1 MLSPGE
7 LTLGGKLNIGPGGKS
22 RNMAQMTAAFLGKN
36 KVAMISRISKDH
48 LGLWEFP
55 LQSLI
60 DSGVD
65 TTYVKILSFDDSGH
79 KYPGIALIRIDKNG
93 KNEIYV
99 LPGVNEDF
107 SCKDIDGADIL
118 FTNKTKQKIM
128 ILALEIPIETVTYCI
143 EKAVANKIRVIL
155 DPGGINGS
163 IDEILNH
170 NIFFIKP
177 NEHETRAMTGIKII
191 NFETAETASQVL
203 RPPALLWMLLI
214 NQELPILKGKQIL
227 LQKQIIFLKRQSNP
241 LFVGLFRITVF

>member
-1 MLSPGE
+1 LGVDRLLSPGE
-7 LTLGGKLNIGPGGKS
+7 LTLGGKS

-36 KVAMISRISKDH
+36 KVAMIGRTSKDP

-79 KYPGIALIRIDKNG
+79 KYPGIALIPIDKNG

-107 SCKDIDGADIL
+107 SSKDIDGAGVL

-128 ILALEIPIETVTYCI
+128 ILALEIPIETVNYCI

-170 NIFFIKP
+170 NIFFIKD
-177 NEHETRAMTGIKII
+177 I
-191 NFETAETASQVL
+191 
-203 RPPALLWMLLI
+203 RP
-214 NQELPILKGKQIL
+214 
-227 LQKQIIFLKRQSNP
+227 
-241 LFVGLFRITVF
+241 

>member
-7 LTLGGKLNIGPGGKS
+7 LTLGGKLNIGLGGKS
-22 RNMAQMTAAFLGKN
+22 RNMAQMIAAFLGKN
-36 KVAMISRISKDH
+36 KVAMIGRTSKNP

-79 KYPGIALIRIDKNG
+79 KYPGIALIPIDKNG

-118 FTNKTKQKIM
+118 GVECLSEM
-128 ILALEIPIETVTYCI
+128 
-143 EKAVANKIRVIL
+143 L
-155 DPGGINGS
+155 DW
-163 IDEILNH
+163 E
-170 NIFFIKP
+170 
-177 NEHETRAMTGIKII
+177 RKII
-191 NFETAETASQVL
+191 QAERSL
-203 RPPALLWMLLI
+203 R
-214 NQELPILKGKQIL
+214 
-227 LQKQIIFLKRQSNP
+227 IFLLYSS
-241 LFVGLFRITVF
+241 

>member
-1 MLSPGE
+1 MGVDRLLSPGE

-36 KVAMISRISKDH
+36 KVAMIGRTSKDP

-79 KYPGIALIRIDKNG
+79 KYPGIALIPIDKNG

-99 LPGVNEDF
+99 LPGVNEDIP
-107 SCKDIDGADIL
+107 CKDIDGADVL

-177 NEHETRAMTGIKII
+177 NEH
-191 NFETAETASQVL
+191 
-203 RPPALLWMLLI
+203 
-214 NQELPILKGKQIL
+214 
-227 LQKQIIFLKRQSNP
+227 
-241 LFVGLFRITVF
+241 